1 MMIIIVSIVTPLSH
15 LHPRLHLCLSGAGV
29 SDDERDLIFH
39 PKHFQMLKL
48 ETAKILC
55 MTQMY
60 DFKMYHSQ
68 EIVNKIISD
77 YYQELSA
84 KTVDRKFIEKVC

>member
-1 MMIIIVSIVTPLSH
+1 
-15 LHPRLHLCLSGAGV
+15 
-29 SDDERDLIFH
+29 
-39 PKHFQMLKL
+39 
-48 ETAKILC
+48 
-55 MTQMY
+55 MTQVC

-84 KTVDRKFIEKVC
+84 KTVDWKFIEKVC